1 MKKFLPIILA
11 GFLFGFI
18 GISVKLINNEINPFA
33 LNFFRFLTAF
43 IMLLILSP
51 LIDSKSLKLDR
62 KNIKSSIIIGLMF
75 AVTTTL
81 FVYSISKT
89 TISNAVL
96 LQAIQPF
103 FIMFIAYFSL
113 MEKITKTKIITL
125 LIALVGVYII
135 NPLTTGNIT
144 GNIAALISGVSFAVL
159 TTYMRYEDKILH
171 HTSTLWY
178 MFFAALFMLP
188 FPILFGAGELTSNIY
203 YILMLGGL
211 GTGLAYFLYNLSL
224 ERIEAEIASLF
235 TMILLPLS
243 SIILG
248 ILIIKEKLLPNTIV
262 GGLILLISAVYLEIH
277 SKKVRRMKN

>member
-1 MKKFLPIILA
+1 MKKFLSIILA

-18 GISVKLINNEINPFA
+18 GISVKLVNNEINPFT
-33 LNFFRFLTAF
+33 LNFFRFFVAF
-43 IMLLILSP
+43 LILLILSP
-51 LIDSKSLKLDR
+51 LIDSSSLRLNR
-62 KNIKSSIIIGLMF
+62 KNLRPSIIIGLMF

-81 FVYSISKT
+81 FVYSVSKT

-113 MEKITKTKIITL
+113 RERITRTKIITL
-125 LIALVGVYII
+125 LIALIGVYII
-135 NPLTTGNIT
+135 NPLTTGNLT
-144 GNIAALISGVSFAVL
+144 GNIMALVSGISFAVL
-159 TTYMRYEDKILH
+159 TTYMRYEDKVLH

-188 FPILFGAGELTSNIY
+188 FPILFGIGELSKNIY

-211 GTGLAYFLYNLSL
+211 GTGFAYFFYNLSL
-224 ERIEAEIASLF
+224 ERIEAEAASLF

-248 ILIIKEKLLPNTIV
+248 VIIIKEPLLMNTII
-262 GGLILLISAVYLEIH
+262 GGLILLVSGVYLEIH

>member
-1 MKKFLPIILA
+1 MKKFLSIILA

-18 GISVKLINNEINPFA
+18 GISVKLVNNEINPFT
-33 LNFFRFLTAF
+33 LNFFRFFVAF
-43 IMLLILSP
+43 LILLILSP
-51 LIDSKSLKLDR
+51 LIDSSSLKLKK

-81 FVYSISKT
+81 FVYSVSKT

-113 MEKITKTKIITL
+113 KEKITKTKIITL
-125 LIALVGVYII
+125 LIALIGVYVI
-135 NPLTTGNIT
+135 NPLTTGNLT
-144 GNIAALISGVSFAVL
+144 GNIAALISGISFAVL
-159 TTYMRYEDKILH
+159 TTYMRYEDKMLH

-188 FPILFGAGELTSNIY
+188 FPILFGIGELGGNLY

-211 GTGLAYFLYNLSL
+211 GTGFAYFFYNLSL
-224 ERIEAEIASLF
+224 ERIEAEAASLF

-248 ILIIKEKLLPNTIV
+248 VIIIKEPLLMNTII
-262 GGLILLISAVYLEIH
+262 GGLILLVSGVYLEIH
-277 SKKVRRMKN
+277 RKKVRRMKN